1 MKDLCNMS
9 HLYNYTGEIC
19 KTLTINCH
27 ILLYDKLEN
36 RFVNPLQR
44 SGMKIDRVTPPRPI
58 GRLKSMNYCCYEVR
72 ERVNQLSII

>member
-9 HLYNYTGEIC
+9 HLHNYTGEIC

-36 RFVNPLQR
+36 LFTKNTFYTFTA
-44 SGMKIDRVTPPRPI
+44 KRPEN
-58 GRLKSMNYCCYEVR
+58 R
-72 ERVNQLSII
+72 